1 LTAVRREYL
10 EPEAFADPP
19 LPFRTGAVGLVG
31 LDAEGQME
39 LEERVR
45 VSANTLHA
53 LEGHGV
59 IAALNGL
66 DLEGR
71 LGGGLPV
78 LCRPG
83 LVEAARSI
91 LYAADS
97 TTYGGQFDFVVS
109 RTSGASPVEYRVA
122 VVNREYQVG
131 LVRII
136 DVFHRASRF
145 GQAVWMDL

>member
-1 LTAVRREYL
+1 VYL
-10 EPEAFADPP
+10 DVEDFDDPP
-19 LPFRTGAVGLVG
+19 LPFRTGAVGLAR
-31 LDAEGQME
+31 LDAEGAFE

-59 IAALNGL
+59 LDRLNGL
-66 DLEGR
+66 GLEGT
-71 LGGGLPV
+71 LGEGLPV
-78 LCRPG
+78 LCRPAW
-83 LVEAARSI
+83 VEAARSI
-91 LYAADS
+91 LYAADR
-97 TTYGGQFDFVVS
+97 TTYGGRFEFVVA
-109 RTSGASPVEYRVA
+109 RATGEPPVEYRVA

-145 GQAVWMDL
+145 GEAVWLSL

>member
-1 LTAVRREYL
+1 M
-10 EPEAFADPP
+10 
-19 LPFRTGAVGLVG
+19 GLVDF
-31 LDAEGQME
+31 DAEGQLE

-66 DLEGR
+66 GLEGT
-71 LGGGLPV
+71 LGGGAPV

-83 LVEAARSI
+83 LVETARSI
-91 LYAADS
+91 LYAADP
-97 TTYGGQFDFVVS
+97 TTYGERFDFVVA
-109 RTSGASPVEYRVA
+109 RAPGDPPVEYRVA

-145 GQAVWMDL
+145 GQAVWLDL